1 MPRKPPDTISQHVG
15 RAIRFRR
22 TAGGISQE
30 DLAKRIGVTFQQVQ
44 KYERGANH
52 CSPSRLFQLAAALS
66 CRVLDLLPPDAG
78 ADATPDAELAAFYA
92 VADGFKPHLDALR
105 ALDAR
110 DQRRALHII
119 RALRQED

>member
-52 CSPSRLFQLAAALS
+52 CAPSRLFQIARVLG
-66 CRVLDLLPPDAG
+66 CRVQDLLPPEAG
-78 ADATPDAELAAFYA
+78 DPPAERGALLAFQA
-92 VADGFKPHLDALR
+92 VADGLRPHIEVLARLAPEEQARALRVLR
-105 ALDAR
+105 ALAS
-110 DQRRALHII
+110 
-119 RALRQED
+119 